1 MYSFI
6 KLEDMNL
13 AEAMEVFC
21 DEYEQERSLVK
32 ALPKMDEELTSL
44 FRELLENT
52 QKNGM
57 GYGLIIDDRLVGYI
71 GFFGP
76 FDGFFGLCKGV
87 FSPFGCNT
95 FGGEDKGKVASLL
108 IAKCMEEL
116 VKNQVTQFALSRFA
130 KNEEVNHS
138 FVMNSFGVRCSD
150 AILRLED
157 YKTNEG
163 IEEHKGDITFKELKG
178 KEKYQVKELYEA
190 LEFHLGQAPC
200 LFPVEF
206 GTFERWVNRDE
217 LRVIAAFDQ
226 DEVIGY
232 MTLDQEAEIFV
243 TRKGNMHNI
252 GSTCV
257 KEEYRSKGIAKLLL
271 DEIVRICRDENY
283 TYLGVDY
290 ETINPTA
297 LRFWTK
303 NFSPYTY
310 SFIRRIDERVIER
323 LGF

>member
-1 MYSFI
+1 M
-6 KLEDMNL
+6 
-13 AEAMEVFC
+13 
-21 DEYEQERSLVK
+21 
-32 ALPKMDEELTSL
+32 
-44 FRELLENT
+44 
-52 QKNGM
+52 
-57 GYGLIIDDRLVGYI
+57 
-71 GFFGP
+71 
-76 FDGFFGLCKGV
+76 
-87 FSPFGCNT
+87 
-95 FGGEDKGKVASLL
+95 
-108 IAKCMEEL
+108 
-116 VKNQVTQFALSRFA
+116 TQFALSRFA